1 MKLECQQLFEK
12 NKQVQKKI
20 CTLLILVWRDITDPR
35 KSEKNLLPS
44 HKSFQMAPDNSRCPQ
59 MPPIGQVNSVTPL
72 GNCIIHMTP
81 AIAPQEAIQIT
92 SQLRH
97 LPYEIV

>member
-1 MKLECQQLFEK
+1 MC
-12 NKQVQKKI
+12 
-20 CTLLILVWRDITDPR
+20 LLDLHFCFLSGDNSQIL
-35 KSEKNLLPS
+35 KNLLPGN
-44 HKSFQMAPDNSRCPQ
+44 KRFQVAPENSKCPQ
-59 MPPIGQVNSVTPL
+59 MPPIGQVNSVTRAL